1 MSIIP
6 CVQKQL
12 LKYLEY
18 YDFITPDQS
27 AYLKHHS
34 TQTVLHKAVDRWLEG
49 INDGLINGICFIDFT
64 NCFNTIDP
72 GILLFKLEKYGIRGQ
87 THKWFTS
94 YLTDRSQRTIEN
106 GIISEL
112 HDVRIGIPKTVNEA
126 IIILKNEIDKLSH
139 WCVCL

>member
-34 TQTVLHKAVDRWLEG
+34 TQTVLHKAVDGWLEG

-72 GILLFKLEKYGIRGQ
+72 GILLFKLEKYGIRGK
-87 THKWFTS
+87 TYKWFTS
-94 YLTDRSQRTIEN
+94 YLTK
-106 GIISEL
+106 L

-126 IIILKNEIDKLSH
+126 IIILQNEIDKLSH
-139 WCVCL
+139 